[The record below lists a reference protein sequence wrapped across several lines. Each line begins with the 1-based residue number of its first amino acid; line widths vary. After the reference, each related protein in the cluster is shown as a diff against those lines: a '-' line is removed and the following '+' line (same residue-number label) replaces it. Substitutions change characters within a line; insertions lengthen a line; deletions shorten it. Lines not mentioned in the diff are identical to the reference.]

1 MAQKGRQIDLLIQ
14 TERTL
19 FVVEIKRQAKID
31 GSIISEV
38 EAKLR
43 AFKHDRRMSV
53 RTALVYDGDLVA
65 SVPASRFFDFL
76 SPAKERFSL

>member
-1 MAQKGRQIDLLIQ
+1 M
-14 TERTL
+14 
-19 FVVEIKRQAKID
+19 ID

-76 SPAKERFSL
+76 IPAKELFSL